1 MFKSGSGGVRP
12 TPGDISSDSRGGH
25 CRASAILLQQPI
37 MSVRRVVSL
46 CVRLFDCVCLFCPF
60 FVCAC
65 VFVVLF
71 VCRPLFTCMYS
82 YISTV
87 SVCLSVCLHVFVC
100 GHVCAFACV
109 PLFIC
114 FCVCLSSVR

>member
-1 MFKSGSGGVRP
+1 MFQSGSGGVRP

-46 CVRLFDCVCLFCPF
+46 YVRLFDCVCLFCPF
-60 FVCAC
+60 FVCVCA
-65 VFVVLF
+65 FVVLF
-71 VCRPLFTCMYS
+71 VCRPLFTCMYL

-87 SVCLSVCLHVFVC
+87 SVCLSVCLHVCLFV
-100 GHVCAFACV
+100 GMSVYLRVCLSV
-109 PLFIC
+109 PLF
-114 FCVCLSSVR
+114 